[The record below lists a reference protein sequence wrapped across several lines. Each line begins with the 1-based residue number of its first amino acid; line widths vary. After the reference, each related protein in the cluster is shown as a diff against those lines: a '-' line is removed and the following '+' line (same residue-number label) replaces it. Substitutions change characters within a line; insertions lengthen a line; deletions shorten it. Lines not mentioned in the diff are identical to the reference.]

1 MADVGA
7 KKPSGSA
14 AGAGRASEKLWGGR
28 FDSPTDAGVE
38 RFTASIHFD
47 RALARFDLRG
57 SAAHARMLAS
67 VGLISADDERALR
80 EGLAEIGAQIDAG
93 RFPFDAALEDIHMN
107 IESRL
112 REIVGG
118 ETAGRL
124 HTGRSRNDQVA
135 TDLALY
141 LREVSTAA
149 ERGILELRSILVE
162 RAAEHIDTVLPG
174 YTHLQKAQPIRY
186 AHYLL
191 AYYEMLDRDRQRFL
205 DGFQRVNVMP
215 LGSGALAG
223 TNYPINREELA
234 EDLGFPAVTENS
246 LDAVSDRDGA
256 IEFLSAAG
264 LLMMHLSRFSEE
276 MVLWSTDEFGLIDLP
291 DDFCTGSSLMPQ
303 KKNPDVPELIRAK
316 TGRVYGH
323 LVALLTVMKGL
334 PLAYNRDLQE
344 DKEAVF
350 DTADTIRDVLTV
362 LTELVHGIEVHRE
375 AAERAART
383 GFLLATDLA
392 DYLVDK
398 GLPFRQAHEIVGRI
412 VRDFLDHHKDFAQ
425 IALKDLQKF
434 SDRFQKDVLD
444 YLDLEASLE
453 RKKSTGSTARKRI
466 LERIRQIESQ

>member
-1 MADVGA
+1 M
-7 KKPSGSA
+7 KKPT
-14 AGAGRASEKLWGGR
+14 KDKKMW
-28 FDSPTDAGVE
+28 
-38 RFTASIHFD
+38 
-47 RALARFDLRG
+47 
-57 SAAHARMLAS
+57 
-67 VGLISADDERALR
+67 
-80 EGLAEIGAQIDAG
+80 AG
-93 RFPFDAALEDIHMN
+93 RFRQETNRRVEAFTSSLPFDRRLYRHDIAGSIAWARALTQVKVLSADEATKITEGLKRVQTSIEEGRAAFTEQDEDIHMAVERLLTEN
-107 IESRL
+107 IGEL
-112 REIVGG
+112 GG
-118 ETAGRL
+118 KL

-135 TDLALY
+135 LDLRLY
-141 LREVSTAA
+141 LRDEMKQGI
-149 ERGILELRSILVE
+149 ERIKGLQSALV
-162 RAAEHIDTVLPG
+162 AQAKTHIDVVVPG
-174 YTHLQKAQPIRY
+174 YTHLQKAQPIRF
-186 AHYLL
+186 AHYFL

-205 DGFQRVNVMP
+205 DGFQRVNVLP

-223 TNYPINREELA
+223 TNYPIDREALA
-234 EDLGFPAVTENS
+234 GDLGFPSVTQNS

-256 IEFLSAAG
+256 IEFLAAVSI
-264 LLMMHLSRFSEE
+264 LMMHLSRFSEE

-291 DDFCTGSSLMPQ
+291 DAFCTGSSLMPQ

-350 DTADTIRDVLTV
+350 DAADTIRDVLTV
-362 LTELVHGIEVHRE
+362 LTELVQGIAVRRE

-412 VRDFLDHHKDFAQ
+412 VRGCLDQNKDFGQ
-425 IALKDLQKF
+425 ITLKDLQEF

-453 RKKSTGSTARKRI
+453 RKQSTGSTARKRI
-466 LERIRQIESQ
+466 LERIRQIENE

>member
-1 MADVGA
+1 MW
-7 KKPSGSA
+7 SGRFRQETNRRVEAFTSSLPFDRRLYRHDI
-14 AGAGRASEKLWGGR
+14 AGSIAWVRALNQVKVLSPDEATKITEGLKRVQISIEEGRA
-28 FDSPTDAGVE
+28 A
-38 RFTASIHFD
+38 FTEQD
-47 RALARFDLRG
+47 
-57 SAAHARMLAS
+57 
-67 VGLISADDERALR
+67 
-80 EGLAEIGAQIDAG
+80 
-93 RFPFDAALEDIHMN
+93 EDIHMAVERLLTEN
-107 IESRL
+107 IGEL
-112 REIVGG
+112 GG
-118 ETAGRL
+118 KL

-135 TDLALY
+135 LDLRLY
-141 LREVSTAA
+141 LRDELKQGI
-149 ERGILELRSILVE
+149 ERIKGLQHALV
-162 RAAEHIDTVLPG
+162 AQAKTHIDVVLPG
-174 YTHLQKAQPIRY
+174 YTHLQKAQPIRF
-186 AHYLL
+186 AHYFL

-205 DGFQRVNVMP
+205 DGFQRVNVLP

-223 TNYPINREELA
+223 TNYPIDREALA
-234 EDLGFPAVTENS
+234 EDLGFPSVTQNS

-256 IEFLSAAG
+256 IEFLAAVSI
-264 LLMMHLSRFSEE
+264 LMMHLSRFSEE

-291 DDFCTGSSLMPQ
+291 DAFCTGSSLMPQ

-350 DTADTIRDVLTV
+350 DAADTIRDVLTV
-362 LTELVHGIEVHRE
+362 LTELVQGIAVRRE

-398 GLPFRQAHEIVGRI
+398 GLPFREAHEIVGRI
-412 VRDFLDHHKDFAQ
+412 VRSCLDQNKDFGH
-425 IALKDLQKF
+425 ITLKDLQKF

-453 RKKSTGSTARKRI
+453 RKQSTGSTARKRI
-466 LERIRQIESQ
+466 LERIRQIENE